1 MSSDQPSSKPN
12 LYVIARIINTLKEQG
27 PMKRTQLATLTDL
40 SYDSLVKYLDWMND
54 RKFVKMD
61 PDGNVVLTNDGYLA
75 YDRLV
80 RWILEYV
87 GRLRFPRF

>member
-1 MSSDQPSSKPN
+1 
-12 LYVIARIINTLKEQG
+12 
-27 PMKRTQLATLTDL
+27 MKRTQVATLTDL
-40 SYDSLVKYLDWMND
+40 SYDSLVKYLEWMND
-54 RKFVKMD
+54 RGFVRMY
-61 PDGNVVLTNDGYLA
+61 PDGNVVLTKDGYLA

>member
-40 SYDSLVKYLDWMND
+40 SYDSLVKYLEWMND
-54 RKFVKMD
+54 RKFVTMG
-61 PDGNVVLTNDGYLA
+61 PDGNVVLTKDGYPA